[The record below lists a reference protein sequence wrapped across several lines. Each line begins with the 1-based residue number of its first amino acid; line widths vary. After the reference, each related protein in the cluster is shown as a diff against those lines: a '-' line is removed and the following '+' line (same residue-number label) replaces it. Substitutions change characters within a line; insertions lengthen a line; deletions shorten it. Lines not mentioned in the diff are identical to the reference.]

1 MTVLTISKST
11 QRRFLLGKQGLYPG
25 RRWRGKAGVEAALR
39 AGVGAQVDPLNVVAH
54 SQDIVLYGRVLD
66 YRPALLQTLLYEDRT
81 CFETGGAVNIH
92 PIEDL
97 PYYQVVM
104 ARKREEP
111 RRVQFATEH
120 ADLVEMVYQAI
131 RERGPLSAR
140 DFAHAEKVRA
150 GRTKGSFRS
159 DNAVNQALYDL
170 WIAGELMMHSRKGQE
185 RVYDLR
191 ERLVPAQFNATAT
204 AEEAEAFFALQ
215 LLHHSGLL
223 AAHEWRRFFAGT
235 MLRSVEMAEASARL
249 EALVGAG
256 TIAAVRLEAAAKTP
270 CYLLADDLPVL
281 EQVHA
286 GHLPEA
292 WQPLETST
300 DEEMTFLAPLEDVSA
315 RGRALPL
322 FDFEYLWEV
331 YKPPEQRRWG
341 YYTLPI
347 LYQDRLVARTD
358 LKLERATKTLAV
370 KGFWLEHHAVL
381 TGQFM
386 TALAR
391 AFQRFMRFIEADTLD
406 GTGLSPTDLRE
417 GVEKLLN
424 VPE

>member
-1 MTVLTISKST
+1 
-11 QRRFLLGKQGLYPG
+11 LYPG
-25 RRWRGKAGVEAALR
+25 RRWGGKAGVEAALR
-39 AGVGAQVDPLNVVAH
+39 AGVGVQVDPLVDPLNVVAH
-54 SQDIVLYGRVLD
+54 SQDIILYGRVLD

-81 CFETGGAVNIH
+81 CFEAGGAVNIH

-97 PYYQVVM
+97 PYYLVVM

-120 ADLVEMVYQAI
+120 ADLVETVSQAI

-140 DFAHAEKVRA
+140 AFAHAEKVRA

-215 LLHHSGLL
+215 LFHHNGLL

-235 MLRSVEMAEASARL
+235 LVRSVEMAEASARL

-256 TIAAVRLEAAAKTP
+256 K
-270 CYLLADDLPVL
+270 
-281 EQVHA
+281 
-286 GHLPEA
+286 
-292 WQPLETST
+292 
-300 DEEMTFLAPLEDVSA
+300 
-315 RGRALPL
+315 LPL
-322 FDFEYLWEV
+322 CCSKE
-331 YKPPEQRRWG
+331 
-341 YYTLPI
+341 LPMP
-347 LYQDRLVARTD
+347 L
-358 LKLERATKTLAV
+358 ATSWQTISLCSSRCLPA
-370 KGFWLEHHAVL
+370 
-381 TGQFM
+381 
-386 TALAR
+386 
-391 AFQRFMRFIEADTLD
+391 I
-406 GTGLSPTDLRE
+406 SPTPGSRWRHQR
-417 GVEKLLN
+417 KRK
-424 VPE
+424 